1 MKSKIILSAVL
12 MLALSCAAGLSAQHK
27 ITMGDLSQ
35 AQQDSIIFAFPQ
47 ATEGTLYYKDGSVAK
62 SKFNYNFYEPQLLF
76 WNDKPE
82 FPEDTLRR
90 LNDLSNIVVAEIGDR
105 TFVPALSGLGEMILS
120 NRISLI
126 SCKKVNISEKKTG
139 AYGTGGSTSSIRN
152 VSSFNSN
159 GTTSSGTYTGQTTS
173 SVVKYEFSSNSEISV
188 AYTLFLL
195 KDGKTYPLT
204 KKNLLKLFPKASG
217 FISQYLEEQKP
228 DLDNPQDMLNLVN
241 LANANEK

>member
-1 MKSKIILSAVL
+1 MKSKLILSLTFLFAV
-12 MLALSCAAGLSAQHK
+12 SCAANLCAQKK
-27 ITMGDLSQ
+27 ITMGDLSK
-35 AQQDSIIFAFPQ
+35 AQQDSIIFAFPR
-47 ATEGTLYYKDGSVAK
+47 ATEGTLYYKDGSIAK
-62 SKFNYNFYEPQLLF
+62 SRFNYNYYEPQLLF

-82 FPEDTLRR
+82 FAEDTLRR

-105 TFVPALSGLGEMILS
+105 TFVPALSGLGELILN

-139 AYGTGGSTSSIRN
+139 AYGTGGSTASIRN

-159 GTTSSGTYTGQTTS
+159 GTTGSETYTGQTTA
-173 SVVKYEFSSNSEISV
+173 SVVKYEFSSNSELSV
-188 AYTLFLL
+188 AYTLFLM

-204 KKNLLKLFPKASG
+204 KKILLKLFPKAAG

-228 DLDNPQDMLNLVN
+228 DLDSPQDMLNLVN